1 MTDIL
6 IIGAGASGLIAAKLL
21 SAAGYKVTILE
32 ARDRIGGRIHTV
44 DNVEYGAEFIHG
56 KLPLT
61 LSLLKEA
68 GIKKSKIKGSYLQF
82 TNGKWKQDNGGFE
95 HADLLIKQLK
105 LLKEDMSI
113 STFLA
118 THFSANKFAKLRES
132 LTSYIEGYYSG
143 DITKSSAKAFIEE
156 FNSEDEDQYKPA
168 NGYVELMQY
177 LLGSLKKTGGKIHL
191 STVVKEIKWR
201 KDFVEIV
208 DENNKSYSA
217 KKVIATIPLGVWTAN
232 KRAKGAINF
241 LPTIPEKIQAAK
253 QLGFG
258 AVIKILLKF
267 KTVLT
272 EDHVILKKASVGLNE
287 VLFAFSEE
295 SIPTW
300 WTQLPLKSSLLTG
313 WLSGPQAVK
322 LKGSK
327 DDVLKEMA
335 LQSLAKILQTD
346 KNILKENLEWSKV
359 CNWTAD
365 PFTRG
370 SYSYSTL
377 HTTEAR
383 KILSTPIEQT
393 LFFAG
398 EALYDGHEMGTVEA
412 ALTTGK
418 EVANQI
424 INLK

>member
-1 MTDIL
+1 MTEIL
-6 IIGAGASGLIAAKLL
+6 IIGAGASGIMAAKLL
-21 SAAGYKVTILE
+21 SAAGFKVTILE

-44 DNVEYGAEFIHG
+44 DNVEYGAEFVHG
-56 KLPLT
+56 KLPVT

-68 GIKKSKIKGSYLQF
+68 GIKKRKIKGTYLQF
-82 TNGKWKQDNGGFE
+82 TNGKWKQDNEVFE
-95 HADLLIKQLK
+95 QADLLIKHLK

-113 STFLA
+113 SNFLA
-118 THFSANKFAKLRES
+118 THFSAKKFAKLRES

-143 DITKSSAKAFIEE
+143 DITKSSAKAFLKE
-156 FNSEDEDQYKPA
+156 FNSEDEDQYRPA
-168 NGYVELMQY
+168 NGYGELMQY
-177 LLGSLKKTGGKIHL
+177 LVDSLKKSGGKIHL

-208 DENNKSYSA
+208 DKNNNIYTTT
-217 KKVIATIPLGVWTAN
+217 KVIVTIPLGVCTAN

-241 LPTIPEKIQAAK
+241 SPTIPEKIKAAK

-272 EDHVILKKASVGLNE
+272 EDPIILKKAGVALNE

-300 WTQLPLKSSLLTG
+300 WTQLPLKSTLLTG
-313 WLSGPQAVK
+313 WLSGPQAAK
-322 LKGSK
+322 LKGTK
-327 DDVLKEMA
+327 DDAIIEMA
-335 LQSLAKILQTD
+335 LQSLSKILQTD
-346 KNILKENLEWSKV
+346 ENILKENLEWSKV

-365 PFTRG
+365 PYTRG

-398 EALYDGHEMGTVEA
+398 EALYDGPEMGTVEA

-424 INLK
+424 INVK

>member
-6 IIGAGASGLIAAKLL
+6 IIGAGASGLMAAKLL
-21 SAAGYKVTILE
+21 SEAGFKVTILE
-32 ARDRIGGRIHTV
+32 ARDRIGGRIFTV
-44 DNVEYGAEFIHG
+44 ENVEYGAEFIHG

-61 LSLLKEA
+61 LALLKEA
-68 GIKKSKIKGSYLQF
+68 GIKKRKIKGSYLQF
-82 TNGKWKQDNGGFE
+82 TNGKWKQDNEAFE
-95 HADLLIKQLK
+95 HKDLLIKQLE
-105 LLKEDMSI
+105 LLEQDMSI
-113 STFLA
+113 STFLK
-118 THFSANKFAKLRES
+118 TYLSAKKFTKLRES

-143 DITKSSAKAFIEE
+143 DITKSSAKAFLKE
-156 FNSEDEDQYKPA
+156 FNSEDEDQYRPA
-168 NGYVELMQY
+168 NGYGELMQY
-177 LLGSLKKTGGKIHL
+177 LLQSFKNKGGKIHL
-191 STVVKEIKWR
+191 STVVKEIKWHNN
-201 KDFVEIV
+201 FLEIL

-217 KKVIATIPLGVWTAN
+217 KKVIIAIPLGVWTAN

-241 LPTIPEKIQAAK
+241 SPTLPEKIKAAK

-272 EDHVILKKASVGLNE
+272 EDPIILKKAGIALNE
-287 VLFAFSEE
+287 VLFAFGEE

-300 WTQLPLKSSLLTG
+300 WTQLPLKFPLLTG
-313 WLSGPQAVK
+313 WLSGPQAAK
-322 LKGSK
+322 LKGTK
-327 DDVLKEMA
+327 DNIIIEMA
-335 LQSLAKILQTD
+335 LQSLATILQTD
-346 KNILKENLEWSKV
+346 ENILRENLEWSKV
-359 CNWTAD
+359 CNWTAE

-398 EALYDGHEMGTVEA
+398 EALYDGPEMGTVEA
-412 ALTTGK
+412 AIISGK
-418 EVANQI
+418 EVVNQI
-424 INLK
+424 ISLK